1 MYSSNR
7 SCIYDKRFLLKWGL
21 SSANSHA
28 TLVVMI
34 TQTLWQVE
42 GEARSSFNV
51 AKFIAEAYFCHP
63 EMAIILLGWIIGSL
77 NPKNVRDPLRNNN
90 GNTTTFRRTIY
101 NDISS
106 ITIFLINLQPKKT
119 YSTKLSIT
127 CIPKKFWI
135 ILQQISNRK
144 KKRRKIDLVEK
155 QEYPRETRITPIPPF
170 SSIKQTTPSPL
181 RFLRNPVTRDQDRW
195 IIGVKQKIR
204 WARSA
209 CRERA
214 ITRFR

>member
-51 AKFIAEAYFCHP
+51 AKFIAEAHFCHP

-101 NDISS
+101 PLLLF
-106 ITIFLINLQPKKT
+106 FLINLQPKKT

-155 QEYPRETRITPIPPF
+155 QGNRNILA
-170 SSIKQTTPSPL
+170 KQESH
-181 RFLRNPVTRDQDRW
+181 RFLRSPPSNKRPLHPCVSFAIRSHATRID
-195 IIGVKQKIR
+195 
-204 WARSA
+204 
-209 CRERA
+209 E
-214 ITRFR
+214 